1 MSSNYQNV
9 FVRAALVS
17 RSPSHHY
24 FSAEIDSKHIENYHL
39 NENKATLFPFR
50 KEVTLKGADCAAQI
64 DLQQLFKYPS
74 HRHVLHIRPCKED
87 DSRKLGD
94 EQIVSIE
101 FVKASIDRK
110 ADQSMVIHFLNA
122 ELTHDTETFGRMKT
136 YLKMLINNQEV
147 WTSEVDEKGGQTPY
161 YD

>member
-1 MSSNYQNV
+1 M
-9 FVRAALVS
+9 
-17 RSPSHHY
+17 
-24 FSAEIDSKHIENYHL
+24 
-39 NENKATLFPFR
+39 
-50 KEVTLKGADCAAQI
+50 
-64 DLQQLFKYPS
+64 
-74 HRHVLHIRPCKED
+74 
-87 DSRKLGD
+87 GD